1 MLSICR
7 LSFLD
12 ENAKEMIHKKGSQ
25 WSPLLSYR
33 NGLTGQD
40 EEEEGMEAAR
50 DVINLKITF
59 TKISSFGDSLAGLCE
74 GNKNIQ
80 GWGEVGKNLLH

>member
-1 MLSICR
+1 
-7 LSFLD
+7 
-12 ENAKEMIHKKGSQ
+12 MIHKKGGQ

-40 EEEEGMEAAR
+40 EEEEGMEEAR

-59 TKISSFGDSLAGLCE
+59 TKISSFGDSLAGLC
-74 GNKNIQ
+74 
-80 GWGEVGKNLLH
+80 

>member
-1 MLSICR
+1 
-7 LSFLD
+7 
-12 ENAKEMIHKKGSQ
+12 MIHKKGGQ

-50 DVINLKITF
+50 NVINLKITF
-59 TKISSFGDSLAGLCE
+59 TKIRSFGDSLAGLCE
-74 GNKNIQ
+74 GNKKIQ
-80 GWGEVGKNLLH
+80 G

>member
-1 MLSICR
+1 
-7 LSFLD
+7 
-12 ENAKEMIHKKGSQ
+12 MIHKKGGQ

-59 TKISSFGDSLAGLCE
+59 TKISSFGDSLAGLC
-74 GNKNIQ
+74 
-80 GWGEVGKNLLH
+80 

>member
-1 MLSICR
+1 
-7 LSFLD
+7 
-12 ENAKEMIHKKGSQ
+12 MIHKKGGQ

-50 DVINLKITF
+50 NVINLKITF
-59 TKISSFGDSLAGLCE
+59 TKISSFGDNLAGLCE

-80 GWGEVGKNLLH
+80 G

>member
-1 MLSICR
+1 
-7 LSFLD
+7 
-12 ENAKEMIHKKGSQ
+12 MIHKKGGQ

-50 DVINLKITF
+50 NVINLKITF
-59 TKISSFGDSLAGLCE
+59 TKIRSFGDSLAGLCE
-74 GNKNIQ
+74 GKKNIQ
-80 GWGEVGKNLLH
+80 G